1 MVSME
6 ISQKAKVVIQYLVP
20 VSVGYFAMATFI
32 GRGNALSFGDI
43 SPLASAAALL
53 SVAAALIQDL
63 VPKPIKEFAV
73 FWRFKDRL
81 PGHRAFSVTFEN
93 MHRFDNSRILNWDE
107 LKKLDPIN
115 QQSIFYRIYKK
126 HRDIQSVYHY
136 SFRYL
141 AWRDTGAMLIVLSI
155 VTIALSSFQLIQIGT
170 IPALKISFLCICFW
184 ILTVGAA
191 RQASKELIVQV
202 LSAESMEDPH
212 VIS

>member
-1 MVSME
+1 ME

-20 VSVGYFAMATFI
+20 VSVGYFALAIFI
-32 GRGNALSFGDI
+32 ARGNALSYGDI
-43 SPLASAAALL
+43 SPLANAAALL
-53 SVAAALIQDL
+53 SVAAALVQDL

-81 PGHRAFSVTFEN
+81 PGHRAFADTFEH
-93 MHRFDNSRILNWDE
+93 MHRFDFRRILNWDD

-115 QQSIFYRIYKK
+115 QQRTFYRVYKK
-126 HRDIQSVYHY
+126 HRETPAIYHY

-141 AWRDTGAMLIVLSI
+141 AWRDTGSMLLILGI
-155 VTIALSSFQLIQIGT
+155 VTITLSSFQFIQIGA
-170 IPALKISFLCICFW
+170 IPALKISLLCICFW